1 MSADQREID
10 LARVF
15 VDLADSLRGGHDVID
30 TMDVLVQA
38 TVTHTRASEAAVVL
52 ADAGGSLHVVA
63 STSERSVDVE
73 EAQIGT
79 GSGPCVAAYAD
90 GHLLEVPD
98 VQQVVDRWPEFVE
111 TAEASGLR
119 AAVAIP
125 LTVRDRTIGGMNVFL
140 REAGRLDDVELVLL
154 QAMTHVATISVLQQR
169 DADARDEL
177 TDQLQRALD
186 ARVTI
191 EQAKGFLAYQHQ
203 TGVDQAFALI
213 RDHARRHRVR
223 LREVAEGVVRRELSL

>member
-79 GSGPCVAAYAD
+79 ESGPCVAAYAD

-98 VQQVVDRWPEFVE
+98 VRQVVDRWPEFVE

-140 REAGRLDDVELVLL
+140 REAARLDDVELVLL

-177 TDQLQRALD
+177 TDQLQRALN